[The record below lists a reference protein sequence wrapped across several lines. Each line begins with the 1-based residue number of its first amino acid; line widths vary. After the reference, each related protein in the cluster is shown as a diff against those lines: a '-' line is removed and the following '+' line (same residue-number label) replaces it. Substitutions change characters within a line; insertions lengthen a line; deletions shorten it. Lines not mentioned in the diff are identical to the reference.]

1 MLDKMMSLLK
11 KYRSQIV
18 YLIFGVLTTVVNY
31 LVFFPCSS
39 YLEKTGF
46 QYAVAVSNTIA
57 WVFAVLFAYVTN
69 KPFVFE
75 SHDWSWKVVAPEFAK
90 FVSTRLASLLIET
103 VIISVT
109 VDTLHWNK
117 LVWKVLTSVLVVVLN
132 YVGSK
137 LLVFRRK
144 NQG

>member
-1 MLDKMMSLLK
+1 MLDKVMNLLE

-46 QYAVAVSNTIA
+46 QYAVATSNTIA

-109 VDTLHWNK
+109 VDMLHWNK

-144 NQG
+144 KQG

>member
-1 MLDKMMSLLK
+1 MLDKMMNLLK

-31 LVFFPCSS
+31 LFFFPCSS
-39 YLEKTGF
+39 YFEKTGF
-46 QYAVAVSNTIA
+46 RYAVAVSNTIA

-109 VDTLHWNK
+109 VDMLHWNK

-144 NQG
+144 KQE

>member
-1 MLDKMMSLLK
+1 MLDKMMNLLK

-31 LVFFPCSS
+31 LVFFPSSS

-46 QYAVAVSNTIA
+46 RYAVAVSNTIA

-109 VDTLHWNK
+109 VDMLHWNK

-144 NQG
+144 KQE

>member
-1 MLDKMMSLLK
+1 MLDKMMNLLK

-109 VDTLHWNK
+109 VDMLHWNK